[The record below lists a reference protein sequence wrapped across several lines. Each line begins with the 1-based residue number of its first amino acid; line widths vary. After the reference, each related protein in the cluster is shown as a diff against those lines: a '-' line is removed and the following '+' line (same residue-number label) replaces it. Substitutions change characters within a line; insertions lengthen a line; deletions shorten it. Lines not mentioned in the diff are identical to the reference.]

1 MQERFFILGCQRTG
15 TTLMRLILEAH
26 PDVFCYDELKSY
38 AVLQKSVLP
47 DPPRTRLIGFKIP
60 RWTEQLTC
68 QVLFDAGPEGPCD
81 NFYQGEKIL
90 FLLRDVRDT
99 MSSMF
104 KLKAGESNWCEI
116 WVPTIIEAKLVRDE
130 TFRTR
135 YHAEWD
141 VIESCSKRLV
151 GLAALYWKYKTDAFF
166 SYHARGF
173 PVVAVSYE
181 QLVTN
186 PRPTL
191 QSICAHLGIP
201 FHQNL
206 LRHNEFQ
213 HTELFENGLTLGNTD
228 PGKPIQPTS
237 VGQWPQFFSDEDTEL
252 IARITGDLPARV
264 AALFRGD
271 LVVGA
276 RGNS

>member
-38 AVLQKSVLP
+38 AVLQKSLLKDLP
-47 DPPRTRLIGFKIP
+47 RARLIGFKIP

-68 QVLFDAGPEGPCD
+68 QVLFDEGPEGPCD
-81 NFYQGEKIL
+81 NFYGGEKIL

-99 MSSMF
+99 ISSMF
-104 KLKAGESNWCEI
+104 KLKAGQSNWCET
-116 WVPTIIEAKLVRDE
+116 WVSPIIEAKLVRE
-130 TFRTR
+130 KTFRAR
-135 YHAEWD
+135 YSAEWD
-141 VIESCSKRLV
+141 VIESCSRRLV
-151 GLAALYWKYKTDAFF
+151 GLSALYWKYKTHAFF
-166 SYHARGF
+166 LYRAKGF
-173 PVVAVSYE
+173 PVLPVSYE

-191 QSICAHLGIP
+191 QSISAHLGIP

-213 HTELFENGLTLGNTD
+213 HTELFGNGLTLGNTD
-228 PGKPIQPTS
+228 PGKPIQKTS
-237 VGQWPQFFSDEDTEL
+237 VGQWARYLSDEDIEL
-252 IARITGDLPARV
+252 IARISGDLPARV
-264 AALFRGD
+264 AALFR
-271 LVVGA
+271 A
-276 RGNS
+276 IQ